1 MTRVLVAAGGG
12 GDALAAAL
20 LHHTV
25 PFAAPAVIAT
35 YAWDHLVVDPV
46 PGPRSASDFTA
57 LAPMAGRDR
66 MFTPGT
72 RPVPPAGS
80 TLPRL
85 SGEIGDRLVLL
96 DPDGAAA
103 GLCEQLGEL
112 VHAHDA
118 DEVEIVDVGGDSL
131 ARGDESGLRS
141 PLADAMV
148 LAACAGLD
156 VPSSIMVAGP
166 GLDGELTEDEVLAA
180 AATATTA
187 TAGSGTADARPD
199 RVLGPDDIAPFAHVL
214 DWHPTES
221 TALLA
226 AAAQGVRG
234 RVEIR
239 DRGLIVPLTT
249 RSADVYR
256 LELATVLGRSRVASA
271 LIGSSSLDEAE
282 TITRTVCGFSEL
294 EYERRKAAAPSPPDD
309 RDQDQL
315 AAAVRDLERTA
326 TDRGVDYLTF
336 RRIAA
341 ALRLAAEPADR
352 LRRHLVRTRPEH
364 HVWPLWSV
372 QPVEPVE
379 PVQPVH
385 PAQPTL

>member
-1 MTRVLVAAGGG
+1 
-12 GDALAAAL
+12 
-20 LHHTV
+20 
-25 PFAAPAVIAT
+25 
-35 YAWDHLVVDPV
+35 
-46 PGPRSASDFTA
+46 
-57 LAPMAGRDR
+57 
-66 MFTPGT
+66 MFTPDT

-166 GLDGELTEDEVLAA
+166 GLDGELTEEEVLAA
-180 AATATTA
+180 TA
-187 TAGSGTADARPD
+187 TAGTGTGDARPD
-199 RVLGPDDIAPFAHVL
+199 RVLGPDDIAPFAPVL

-239 DRGLIVPLTT
+239 DRGLIVQLTA
-249 RSADVYR
+249 RSANVYR
-256 LELATVLGRSRVASA
+256 LALATVLGRSRVASA

-294 EYERRKAAAPSPPDD
+294 EYERRKAAAPSPPDG
-309 RDQDQL
+309 RDQKQL

-326 TDRGVDYLTF
+326 ADRGVDYLTF
-336 RRIAA
+336 RRIAS
-341 ALRLAAEPADR
+341 ALRLAAGPADR

-372 QPVEPVE
+372 QPVEPVDRVE